1 MNSKLYKEPIPYQ
14 DNMLSIKIIQQV
26 KPFFSAPPGSKQHYH
41 KEIEM
46 LYVQEGCL
54 EMGIQDEHH
63 RLEPGDIL
71 LIGSSQPHITKGVAS
86 ERTVYLT
93 LHFDLQPYY
102 DPSMLVHYRYFAEI
116 DSPLSHVNEMFR
128 QHAKLRND
136 IGRAVLDIHRE
147 MESRSRGYNMA
158 VSLLV
163 KQILLT
169 ILRSDSD
176 EAARSYE
183 RLPVY
188 PLHLVLEYV
197 ESHLKDKIE
206 METIS
211 KMMNL
216 SYSYFSKYFKRVMGL
231 SFIEYVNIRRIKQ
244 AERLLLTKDGSIA
257 AIAEQ
262 VGITNIAHFYELF
275 KRYNRCSPKE
285 YAQKLAS
292 SCSPTND

>member
-1 MNSKLYKEPIPYQ
+1 MNTTMYKELIAYQ
-14 DNMLSIKIIQQV
+14 DNMLNINIFQQIRHFHT
-26 KPFFSAPPGSKQHYH
+26 PFPETKYHYH

-54 EMGIQDEHH
+54 EIGIQDELH
-63 RLEPGDIL
+63 RLEPGDVV
-71 LIGSSQPHITKGVAS
+71 LIGTSQPHLTYAVPS
-86 ERTVYLT
+86 EKAIYLT
-93 LHFDLQPYY
+93 LHFDLQSYY

-116 DSPLSHVNEMFR
+116 DNPLSRVNELFR
-128 QHAKLRND
+128 QNAKLRND
-136 IGRAVLDIHRE
+136 IGRTVLDIHQE
-147 MESRSRGYNMA
+147 MERRSSGYKMA

-163 KQILLT
+163 KQMLLA
-169 ILRSDSD
+169 ILRSDLD
-176 EAARSYE
+176 EAARSQE
-183 RLPVY
+183 QIPAY
-188 PLHLVLEYV
+188 PLHLVFEYV
-197 ESHLKDKIE
+197 ERHLADKIE

-257 AIAEQ
+257 TIAEQ

-285 YAQKLAS
+285 YALKLATS
-292 SCSPTND
+292 GSPDS